1 LAALLQFSSDPDD
14 NNETS
19 LCLLPG
25 RSVAAMLL
33 FPSYHR
39 RIACLLAGLL
49 SCFLV
54 TATWAADF
62 VVNILPPVPFQ
73 KTDGTDTRS
82 EPLFRIPSPEVSPP
96 QATGDHPVSPFA
108 GNAGR
113 EESLLDNFSLLLAL
127 DASREPQDL
136 GINANFGG
144 FIAANAGFAII
155 DEIGLGGQIGTGVN
169 LSRAGVKVL
178 RVIQGTRA
186 RQQWFSTAGLFHR
199 DDGWHVGVVY
209 DLQVE
214 SYYDRF
220 FTGQLRGEAGVD
232 LTAHDQMGV
241 WGTAGG
247 FGDGGKVLNSE
258 VHVEPLAE
266 ISLYWQHCWQSG
278 ALTRFWTG
286 VTESHHTDI
295 IDMPDRHT
303 TGPVINFGLEVFVP
317 LNDYFAIFG
326 QGHFITPSDT
336 GTLDAYLGVVFYPGG
351 GVSRVRS
358 NAYAPVL
365 PVANNP
371 TFSLD
376 LRR

>member
-1 LAALLQFSSDPDD
+1 MF
-14 NNETS
+14 
-19 LCLLPG
+19 
-25 RSVAAMLL
+25 L
-33 FPSYHR
+33 FPFYHR
-39 RIACLLAGLL
+39 RIVRLLAGL
-49 SCFLV
+49 SFSFLV
-54 TATWAADF
+54 SAQTSAADF

-73 KTDGTDTRS
+73 KSDSQDSRT
-82 EPLFRIPSPEVSPP
+82 EPVFRLPSPELSPP
-96 QATGDHPVSPFA
+96 QAHVDHPVPPLT
-108 GNAGR
+108 GNTGH
-113 EESLLDNFSLLLAL
+113 EDSLLDNVSLLLAL

-136 GINANFGG
+136 GVNANFGG

-155 DEIGLGGQIGTGVN
+155 EDIGLGGQIGTGVT

-178 RVIQGTRA
+178 RVLEGTRA

-220 FTGQLRGEAGVD
+220 FTGQLRGEVGVEITTRD
-232 LTAHDQMGV
+232 EMGL
-241 WGTAGG
+241 WGTAAG
-247 FGDGGKVLNSE
+247 FGDRGKVLASE

-266 ISLYWQHCWQSG
+266 ISLYWQHRWQSG
-278 ALTRFWTG
+278 ALTRFWGG

-295 IDMPDRHT
+295 LELPDHHT

-317 LNDYFAIFG
+317 LNDYFAIYG

-351 GVSRVRS
+351 GVSRARS